1 MADVNQPGRMRG
13 QLDADVTVQKIA
25 EFMAHISG
33 SQEESK
39 AAEPNARY
47 NQKGILAADPR

>member
-13 QLDADVTVQKIA
+13 QLDADVTVPKIA
-25 EFMAHISG
+25 EFMAHYFR

-39 AAEPNARY
+39 AAEPKTRY

>member
-1 MADVNQPGRMRG
+1 MADNHQPDRMRG

-39 AAEPNARY
+39 AAEPRGTL
-47 NQKGILAADPR
+47 QPEGDLAADPR